1 MRKLRSTE
9 QTSGVHSEEAAE
21 NLGPLFQR
29 MPSSHMSCFS
39 VVLGEGT
46 KRKEDFQGL
55 ILI

>member
-29 MPSSHMSCFS
+29 MPSSHVSCFS
-39 VVLGEGT
+39 VVLGEGK